1 MKKWFVFVLL
11 CFVALPVVAAD
22 REDVAPD
29 HVFRRAVQFGL
40 SNYPQYS
47 KEHCCGVVAK
57 PSNPNS
63 LAEALIELADSK
75 EKRKEYGKNA
85 RHLAETQFGRI
96 DLANQFVD
104 FLEKNK

>member
-1 MKKWFVFVLL
+1 M
-11 CFVALPVVAAD
+11 
-22 REDVAPD
+22 
-29 HVFRRAVQFGL
+29 
-40 SNYPQYS
+40 
-47 KEHCCGVVAK
+47 AK